1 MNGGGESASNK
12 SLQWKRFKEV
22 EEGQD
27 GMWVT
32 ALTSCIVTQQW
43 SGEIDVKVKAKSGR
57 DRPEGN
63 IKKTNLNSTKLVE
76 GEVGLVVAK
85 LEAPVPDAVLL
96 AHLPG

>member
-1 MNGGGESASNK
+1 M
-12 SLQWKRFKEV
+12 
-22 EEGQD
+22 
-27 GMWVT
+27 
-32 ALTSCIVTQQW
+32 
-43 SGEIDVKVKAKSGR
+43 KVKAKSGR

-85 LEAPVPDAVLL
+85 LEPAVPDAVLL